1 MNSYHRGY
9 VNSPN
14 KFEKITGF
22 ENLKFKAL
30 NIGRE
35 YHTHRIIE

>member
-1 MNSYHRGY
+1 MNSHYRGY
-9 VNSPN
+9 ANNPN

-35 YHTHRIIE
+35 YHTLRIIE